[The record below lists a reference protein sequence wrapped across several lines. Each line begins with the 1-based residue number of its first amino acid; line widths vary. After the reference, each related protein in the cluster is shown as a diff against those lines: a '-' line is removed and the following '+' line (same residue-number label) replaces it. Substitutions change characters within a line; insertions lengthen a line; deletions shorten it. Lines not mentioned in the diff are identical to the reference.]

1 MYPSNYPPNLKRKL
15 QRSRVHSMQD
25 VLLTVP
31 DPYFC
36 YEVAKA
42 ARQAWTTLA
51 TRNLHVVGR
60 FNSLNSPP
68 PPPPTVFLRIESC
81 RKMFFGSM
89 ARSCGR
95 GAASILLLKYRRTLR
110 LHLGVLGTTVGAK
123 LQGKR
128 QVAAT
133 ATCDVDHFQ
142 ETSICMTSVRSMY
155 VWSSRIAEYGS
166 TG

>member
-1 MYPSNYPPNLKRKL
+1 
-15 QRSRVHSMQD
+15 MQD

-31 DPYFC
+31 DLCFC
-36 YEVAKA
+36 YEVAKKGS
-42 ARQAWTTLA
+42 TTGLDYTLA

-60 FNSLNSPP
+60 FNNPNSPAP
-68 PPPPTVFLRIESC
+68 PPSRQSSFRIESC
-81 RKMFFGSM
+81 RKMFFGSL
-89 ARSCGR
+89 ARSCGG

-110 LHLGVLGTTVGAK
+110 LHLGVSGTTVGAK
-123 LQGKR
+123 LQER

-142 ETSICMTSVRSMY
+142 ETSTCMTSARSMY
-155 VWSSRIAEYGS
+155 VVWSSRIAEYGS

>member
-1 MYPSNYPPNLKRKL
+1 
-15 QRSRVHSMQD
+15 MQD

-31 DPYFC
+31 DLYFC

-42 ARQAWTTLA
+42 ARRAWTTLA

-60 FNSLNSPP
+60 INSPNSPTP
-68 PPPPTVFLRIESC
+68 PLPTVFLSN
-81 RKMFFGSM
+81 RKLPQNVLRLHGSLE
-89 ARSCGR
+89 RRWR
-95 GAASILLLKYRRTLR
+95 GFLLLLKYRRTLR
-110 LHLGVLGTTVGAK
+110 LHLGVSGTTVGSK
-123 LQGKR
+123 LQER

-142 ETSICMTSVRSMY
+142 ETSTCMTSGRSMY

>member
-1 MYPSNYPPNLKRKL
+1 
-15 QRSRVHSMQD
+15 MQD

-31 DPYFC
+31 DLYFC

-42 ARQAWTTLA
+42 ARRAWTTLA

-60 FNSLNSPP
+60 FNSPNSPAP
-68 PPPPTVFLRIESC
+68 PPSRQSSFRIESC

-89 ARSCGR
+89 ARSCGG
-95 GAASILLLKYRRTLR
+95 GAASIYYCSNIGEPSVYI
-110 LHLGVLGTTVGAK
+110 LGVSGTTVGAN
-123 LQGKR
+123 LQER

-133 ATCDVDHFQ
+133 ATCDGEHFQ
-142 ETSICMTSVRSMY
+142 ENDTCMTSVRSMY

>member
-1 MYPSNYPPNLKRKL
+1 
-15 QRSRVHSMQD
+15 MQD

-31 DPYFC
+31 DLYFC

-42 ARQAWTTLA
+42 ARRAWNTLA

-60 FNSLNSPP
+60 FNSLNSPASP
-68 PPPPTVFLRIESC
+68 PSRQSSFRIESC

-89 ARSCGR
+89 ARSCGG
-95 GAASILLLKYRRTLR
+95 GAASILLLKYQRTLR
-110 LHLGVLGTTVGAK
+110 LHLGVPGTTVGAK
-123 LQGKR
+123 LQEK

-142 ETSICMTSVRSMY
+142 ETSTCMTSVRSMY
-155 VWSSRIAEYGS
+155 VWSPRISEYGS